1 MDSLPVKQLSKSL
14 GLSPSQ
20 APSVQDLLWPL
31 QRSAMF
37 CAMQLL
43 LVEDDSAMRT
53 TLQRT
58 LMRRGL
64 NVEVAADG
72 PSALAHWVS
81 REPDAVVLDLSLP
94 GLDGLQVLER
104 ARSQGLRTPVL
115 ILTARGTVGDR
126 VLGLN
131 AGADDYLAKPFDLD
145 ELEARLR
152 ALLRRSQDSFTPKS
166 APEALTLG
174 ALRYEKESGAIYFG
188 DQVLELTPRELSMM
202 QALLARPGH
211 AVTKERLFSLV
222 FPGETDV
229 QYEAVEVVAYR
240 LRKKLHGTGVQLV
253 TLRGLGYLIK
263 AEASV

>member
-1 MDSLPVKQLSKSL
+1 MGS
-14 GLSPSQ
+14 
-20 APSVQDLLWPL
+20 W
-31 QRSAMF
+31 RSAMF
-37 CAMQLL
+37 CPMQLL

-53 TLQRT
+53 TLQRP

-64 NVEVAADG
+64 HVEVAADG
-72 PSALAHWVS
+72 PSALAHWLT

-104 ARSQGLRTPVL
+104 ARAQGLRTPVL

-126 VLGLN
+126 VMGLN

-166 APEALTLG
+166 APETIMLG
-174 ALRYEKESGAIYFG
+174 ALRYEKESGAIYLN
-188 DQVLELTPRELSMM
+188 DAVLELTPRELSMM
-202 QALLARPGH
+202 HALLARPGH

-222 FPGETDV
+222 FPGEVDV

-240 LRKKLHGTGVQLV
+240 LRKKLSGTGVQLV

-263 AEASV
+263 VEVST